1 MRTTQQ
7 HSNVTQKMK
16 SHNLSTERH
25 ICVFGVLE
33 HKASHFSDLFF
44 VCIIFCAIA
53 IFSSFTS
60 IVVTLSGAYTNSTS
74 NDYTAA
80 AAAAT
85 AVVATAP
92 YIRNTFF
99 AIVFCTSFFSQNISH
114 GRTHAFVYTID
125 DEIVHYM
132 CCIER
137 EMEWLCYPLSRWQRV
152 TWQPK
157 WGRDAA
163 CCAERCGKGKKW
175 TRNIMI

>member
-1 MRTTQQ
+1 MQTRCER
-7 HSNVTQKMK
+7 HNNVTQNMK

-137 EMEWLCYPLSRWQRV
+137 ERWNGCATRYPGDSVLHDSRNGAEMRHAA
-152 TWQPK
+152 P
-157 WGRDAA
+157 RDVA
-163 CCAERCGKGKKW
+163 KGK
-175 TRNIMI
+175 NELGI